1 MKVRAL
7 IDFEDLKAGK
17 TRYIGDIFGVSKE
30 RYEEILE
37 KGGAWVEIVEDEKKE
52 TAKKETKKKGE

>member
-7 IDFEDLKAGK
+7 IDFNDLKTGK
-17 TRYIGDIFGVSKE
+17 TRHIGDIFGVSKE

-37 KGGAWVEIVEDEKKE
+37 KGGAWVEIVEEEKKE
-52 TAKKETKKKGE
+52 TAKKETKKKG

>member
-17 TRYIGDIFGVSKE
+17 TRHIGDIFGVTKE

-37 KGGAWVEIVEDEKKE
+37 KGGAWIEIVEEEKKE